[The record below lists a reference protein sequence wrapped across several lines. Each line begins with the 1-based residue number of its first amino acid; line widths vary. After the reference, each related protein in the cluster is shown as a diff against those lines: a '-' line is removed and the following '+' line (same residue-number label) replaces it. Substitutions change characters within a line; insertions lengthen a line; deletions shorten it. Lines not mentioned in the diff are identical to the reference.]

1 MNKTEDNTTYK
12 EDIPKKAY
20 KTLMDGNYGYGIS
33 LLEDYI
39 KENKNNPHVFNNLG
53 AAYMKLGN
61 YIEAEKY
68 LNMAL
73 ELPAPPKKNLYY
85 NFIELNINIGNEF
98 ANKKNYNMA
107 IFYFQRTLDY
117 IYKYEKE
124 IDNNDSYILNLK
136 KQLKNQLYP
145 KS

>member
-1 MNKTEDNTTYK
+1 MSNTEVNKTYK
-12 EDIPKKAY
+12 DIPKKAY
-20 KTLMDGNYGYGIS
+20 ETLMDGNYWYGIS
-33 LLEDYI
+33 LLEGYI
-39 KENKNNPHVFNNLG
+39 KEHNDNPHVYNNLG
-53 AAYMKLGN
+53 AAYIKIGN

-73 ELPAPPKKNLYY
+73 ELPDPPKKNLYY